1 MDLWQ
6 LHIFVSVVENK
17 SFSKASEA
25 INLSQPTVS
34 SHIKELEDYF
44 KCRLLDRLGKVTEPT
59 KAGEILYH
67 YSKKLLTLRDQAEAA
82 LHDFLGRTKGDLF
95 IGGSTIPSGYIIPR
109 LIGPFLKRFPDISIE
124 LTAGDTME
132 IVQKIKKG
140 KIEIGIVGAK
150 IDDPQIKQEKL
161 VTDEMKLIVP
171 SNHKWA
177 NHPFVDCSNLFEEK
191 FIAREKGSGTWQSIL
206 KSMDDAGLKSKNLNT
221 CITMGNTVSVIQGIL
236 NHVGIS
242 ILSTIAVQDDIDKGR
257 LKALS
262 VKGLDLNRFF
272 YLTLSK
278 KRTLSPICNKFIE
291 FARHPLQT
299 DETA

>member
-17 SFSKASEA
+17 SFSKASCS

-44 KCRLLDRLGKVTEPT
+44 QCRLLDRLGKSTEPT
-59 KAGEILYH
+59 KAGKILYQ
-67 YSKKLLTLRDQAEAA
+67 YSKKLLALRDQAESA

-95 IGGSTIPSGYIIPR
+95 IGGSTIPSGYIIPG
-109 LIGPFLKRFPDISIE
+109 LIGPFSKQFPDISIE
-124 LTAGDTME
+124 LSVGDTMQ
-132 IVQKIKKG
+132 IVQEIKKG

-150 IDDPQIKQEKL
+150 IDDPQIIQEKL

-171 SNHKWA
+171 ANHKWA
-177 NHPFVDCSNLFEEK
+177 DKTFVDCSKLFEEA

-206 KSMDDAGLKSKNLNT
+206 KCMDDAGFDSKKLKT
-221 CITMGNTVSVIQGIL
+221 CVTMGNTVSVIQSIL
-236 NHVGIS
+236 NLVGIS

-257 LKALS
+257 LSALS
-262 VKGLDLNRFF
+262 VRGLDLNRFF
-272 YLTLSK
+272 YLTTPK
-278 KRTLSPICNKFIE
+278 KRTLSPICKKFIE
-291 FARHPLQT
+291 FARLSL
-299 DETA
+299 